1 MLSSILLIFKQ
12 VKSHQEQ
19 FCQSNLQVNGQ
30 TYSFCQK
37 TNSLNTIKV
46 QKNIYISQQSS
57 HLFINTE
64 TTQQS
69 QIDVNVQNINV
80 NVFAVFGLNL
90 NKQVLLQSQ
99 INVSLAFDVVYGALI
114 CITCDVDI
122 STSTLVFIAYGK
134 QLSGV
139 LIELQQSF
147 VLTQSFIQYRF
158 YGQQSSGL
166 VNVIVQQVSKF
177 EVNNCLMTGTNMISS
192 NTNGYLSSNIKSK
205 ITIQLIN
212 FVVCVNNT
220 LKLGVASTNIIQIGT
235 EQLRCDICGTNN
247 VVYGLCIDSLEH
259 GVIVDEMLQCVY
271 PFEYSDNQCTCT
283 EGYVLNITECVS
295 ILQELSEMKIVSNSL
310 KVQFQDIVLNF
321 TEAQTKQNNLNE
333 QLDQRIHNNVT
344 LLQDDITSKNNNINK
359 QLSDIDNIILTQ
371 NTDIDVLQ
379 QQLDLLKKQLEKIN
393 ATKSNIS
400 CNNTQENNSS
410 YQVNSSAFTCSGTM
424 YINTYLINEVTH
436 QITSSNFV
444 NGYAFS
450 QLDLQNAFIDVQN
463 NVFSNNLI
471 LFQNQ
476 VIFNNIQIQIGT
488 QICQG
493 TLLIDKQSISIN
505 QMNIISKIGC
515 NIMAQGQLS
524 VLQSQSFGSNIS
536 NLMINLIF
544 SVSTGNI
551 QVIGTLSGISN
562 IVNYHVLGNYQ
573 SSGRVTLVA
582 ATVSNANINANN
594 ITFVPSMYNIGNE
607 SSYLF
612 SIVQTSTITATDIAV
627 ILGTSSSVQ
636 ILSQLPLT
644 NTKFYFQYGGLC
656 AQVSAST
663 IIIQQ
668 VIHDTRQAFN
678 SQFINMSGFIIGW
691 VQTQNSVVQISQL
704 CFAEQFTGSAT
715 YYNFG
720 MIGHM
725 TGKLTLSQSAIYQ
738 NVTGQSQYW
747 FGVVGTMVASTSTT
761 ELNSI
766 IVQTNNTKTTTQN
779 SQGISVVIGS
789 TEGVTVS
796 IQNITVQNSNISGN
810 YYIGGIISTIS
821 GSQIRIVDSTVENSI
836 IESDWW
842 TGGMIANS
850 KSDSNIL
857 IQNSIVAHTS
867 IHANATAGGLIGQ
880 AAKSIYSLIG
890 VKIQSIKMTGSQ
902 LKMICGSDQND
913 NKFTISSSIS
923 EDNYI
928 NAALQQNCPALSNAY
943 NTKGC

>member
-344 LLQDDITSKNNNINK
+344 LLQDDITSKNNNIQINIQDKLKQFQLQNDKIK
-359 QLSDIDNIILTQ
+359 QLQIEIDILT
-371 NTDIDVLQ
+371 TLM
-379 QQLDLLKKQLEKIN
+379 
-393 ATKSNIS
+393 KSY
-400 CNNTQENNSS
+400 E
-410 YQVNSSAFTCSGTM
+410 
-424 YINTYLINEVTH
+424 
-436 QITSSNFV
+436 
-444 NGYAFS
+444 
-450 QLDLQNAFIDVQN
+450 
-463 NVFSNNLI
+463 
-471 LFQNQ
+471 
-476 VIFNNIQIQIGT
+476 
-488 QICQG
+488 
-493 TLLIDKQSISIN
+493 
-505 QMNIISKIGC
+505 
-515 NIMAQGQLS
+515 
-524 VLQSQSFGSNIS
+524 
-536 NLMINLIF
+536 
-544 SVSTGNI
+544 
-551 QVIGTLSGISN
+551 
-562 IVNYHVLGNYQ
+562 
-573 SSGRVTLVA
+573 
-582 ATVSNANINANN
+582 
-594 ITFVPSMYNIGNE
+594 
-607 SSYLF
+607 
-612 SIVQTSTITATDIAV
+612 
-627 ILGTSSSVQ
+627 
-636 ILSQLPLT
+636 
-644 NTKFYFQYGGLC
+644 
-656 AQVSAST
+656 
-663 IIIQQ
+663 
-668 VIHDTRQAFN
+668 
-678 SQFINMSGFIIGW
+678 
-691 VQTQNSVVQISQL
+691 
-704 CFAEQFTGSAT
+704 
-715 YYNFG
+715 
-720 MIGHM
+720 
-725 TGKLTLSQSAIYQ
+725 
-738 NVTGQSQYW
+738 
-747 FGVVGTMVASTSTT
+747 
-761 ELNSI
+761 
-766 IVQTNNTKTTTQN
+766 
-779 SQGISVVIGS
+779 
-789 TEGVTVS
+789 
-796 IQNITVQNSNISGN
+796 
-810 YYIGGIISTIS
+810 
-821 GSQIRIVDSTVENSI
+821 
-836 IESDWW
+836 
-842 TGGMIANS
+842 
-850 KSDSNIL
+850 
-857 IQNSIVAHTS
+857 
-867 IHANATAGGLIGQ
+867 
-880 AAKSIYSLIG
+880 
-890 VKIQSIKMTGSQ
+890 
-902 LKMICGSDQND
+902 
-913 NKFTISSSIS
+913 
-923 EDNYI
+923 
-928 NAALQQNCPALSNAY
+928 
-943 NTKGC
+943 